1 MRTQPLKLPDAVQ
14 VVNVGLSMFG
24 DAVRSQGAAAVDV
37 DWRIPAGGRPDLVR
51 ALQQLYGPSGAR
63 IDAANVEALRRID
76 EGLPLLTAVAT
87 MRDVVPGIDQRTI
100 LHCGPALGWPE
111 FCDPLRRSVR
121 AAVIAE
127 GWATNPDA
135 AERLLRT
142 GGVRLD
148 AANDHDVVVPMATAI
163 GPSAPVLVVDNERGG
178 NRAFSSLNQG
188 PGKVAWFGVDSPEA
202 VDRLVWLRDIAAP
215 VLAAALR
222 RSGPVDIF
230 SLVAQGVQMGDDVH
244 MRTQATTNLLLRH
257 LLPHLVR
264 VDSPDLP
271 AVADFLSANHLFFLN
286 LAMAGAKA
294 VAEWASG
301 VRDSS
306 IVVGMARNGTTFGI
320 RVSGLGGRWFITSAP
335 PVGQALYYS
344 GHGPETSAPDIGDS
358 SVLELVGLGGA
369 AAAASPA
376 VASFVGGTM
385 ADAVATTLRMD
396 HICAGRSTQFKLPA
410 LGFRGTPIGV
420 DVRRVVELEI
430 TPAVNTGILHASD
443 GSGQV
448 GAGIAQAPIACFQE
462 AVLALRDHIS

>member
-1 MRTQPLKLPDAVQ
+1 
-14 VVNVGLSMFG
+14 
-24 DAVRSQGAAAVDV
+24 
-37 DWRIPAGGRPDLVR
+37 
-51 ALQQLYGPSGAR
+51 
-63 IDAANVEALRRID
+63 
-76 EGLPLLTAVAT
+76 
-87 MRDVVPGIDQRTI
+87 
-100 LHCGPALGWPE
+100 
-111 FCDPLRRSVR
+111 
-121 AAVIAE
+121 
-127 GWATNPDA
+127 
-135 AERLLRT
+135 
-142 GGVRLD
+142 
-148 AANDHDVVVPMATAI
+148 
-163 GPSAPVLVVDNERGG
+163 
-178 NRAFSSLNQG
+178 
-188 PGKVAWFGVDSPEA
+188 
-202 VDRLVWLRDIAAP
+202 
-215 VLAAALR
+215 
-222 RSGPVDIF
+222 
-230 SLVAQGVQMGDDVH
+230 MGDDVH

-344 GHGPETSAPDIGDS
+344 GYGPETSAPDIGDS
-358 SVLELVGLGGA
+358 AVLELVGLGGA

-396 HICAGRSTQFKLPA
+396 HICAGRSTRFKLPA
-410 LGFRGTPIGV
+410 LGFRGTPICV

-430 TPAVNTGILHASD
+430 TPAVITGILHASD

-462 AVLALRDHIS
+462 AMLALRDHIG

>member
-1 MRTQPLKLPDAVQ
+1 MPAPLRLPDEVQ
-14 VVNVGLSMFG
+14 VVNVGLPLFG

-51 ALQQLYGPSGAR
+51 ALQQLYGVCGER
-63 IDAANVEALRRID
+63 IDAANSEALRRID
-76 EGLPLLTAVAT
+76 EGLPLLTAIAT
-87 MRDVVPGIDQRTI
+87 MRDVVPGVDERTI
-100 LHCGPALGWPE
+100 LHCGPALGWHQ

-127 GWATNPDA
+127 GWAANRDA
-135 AERLLRT
+135 AETLIND
-142 GGVRLD
+142 GGVHLD
-148 AANDHDVVVPMATAI
+148 AANDHDMVVPMATAI

-188 PGKVAWFGVDSPEA
+188 PGKVAWFGVDSAEA
-202 VDRLVWLRDIAAP
+202 VERLVWLRDIAAP
-215 VLAAALR
+215 VLATALR
-222 RSGPVDIF
+222 KSGPIDIF

-294 VAEWASG
+294 VADWASG

-320 RVSGLGGRWFITSAP
+320 RVSGLGGRWFVTGAP

-344 GHGPETSAPDIGDS
+344 GYGPETSAPDIGDS
-358 SVLELVGLGGA
+358 AVLELVGLGGA

-396 HICAGRSTQFKLPA
+396 HICAGRSTRFKLPM

-448 GAGIAQAPIACFQE
+448 GAGIAQAPIVCFQE
-462 AVLALRDHIS
+462 AMLALRAQLG

>member
-1 MRTQPLKLPDAVQ
+1 MQTQPLKLPDAVQ

-63 IDAANVEALRRID
+63 IDAANSEALRRID

-100 LHCGPALGWPE
+100 LHCGPALGWRE

-135 AERLLRT
+135 AERLLST
-142 GGVRLD
+142 GEVRLD

-335 PVGQALYYS
+335 PVGQALYYP
-344 GHGPETSAPDIGDS
+344 GYGPETSAPDIGDS
-358 SVLELVGLGGA
+358 AVLELVGLGGA

-396 HICAGRSTQFKLPA
+396 HVCAGRSTRFKLPA

-462 AVLALRDHIS
+462 AVLALRDHIG